1 MSFQAGFNECASEII
16 HYIMKLDDVDPM
28 TKAKLL
34 SYLATSCKLSE
45 NIQSTT
51 YAESQPR
58 LCTPVTCSIG
68 SQSPCR
74 SPSQI
79 IPSPTASSPLET
91 HSPSAFS
98 PLIPSVPRSPN
109 EHTVFMLQPVTQ
121 YMKSPPQ
128 AKLIV
133 PKLPL
138 PPCTKNATVVQPS
151 IKSQDNLSSQPA
163 EIVKRDVWR
172 PW

>member
-1 MSFQAGFNECASEII
+1 
-16 HYIMKLDDVDPM
+16 MKLDDVDRM

-45 NIQSTT
+45 NNQSKTC
-51 YAESQPR
+51 AESQSR
-58 LCTPVTCSIG
+58 LYTPVTCLIG
-68 SQSPCR
+68 SQSPCQ

-98 PLIPSVPRSPN
+98 PLMPSVPRSPN
-109 EHTVFMLQPVTQ
+109 EHTIFMLQPVAQ
-121 YMKSPPQ
+121 YIKSPPQ

-138 PPCTKNATVVQPS
+138 PPRTKNTAVVQPS
-151 IKSQDNLSSQPA
+151 IKSHDKLSSQPA
-163 EIVKRDVWR
+163 EIVKPDVWR